1 MVAQFHLEN
10 CDVALELIDVAFM
23 EFAQNETNHEPQA
36 LMELHFHRAQ
46 IMSKQNRWIE
56 AKMEL
61 ETCLSFCKWAPTDK
75 PVVWNAAA
83 ALATATAKCGDV
95 FAGEKIIR
103 EAHAMAVTVHG
114 AHGSC
119 TLETQHFLVRF
130 LFETFGA
137 TSAQRKDAEAIIIR
151 TVEAKRLL
159 FGAGHNST
167 IRSFQLMCEVLLQS
181 SRQDL
186 YETALLDLLSSCQ
199 SALGWLHIDTIDVLF
214 RLAVLYDCQA
224 LVERAELLYIAGLCL
239 LGCTSID
246 QAAVLLSKNQSALL
260 ELYRATAQ
268 MDKMAILR
276 AVIIPQAGQSG
287 EHIQHPIPFISRNFS
302 VEILKESMYPQF
314 VTQLFH
320 DRVCDLKRALPTNHP
335 ACSLLRFSQATLAR
349 AIGHNDSAR
358 ALFSS
363 CVGFMGACW
372 WYHPDCSF
380 VVISLASV
388 MIDALDFESAGALLK
403 TASSRACE
411 RHPNVSIQIMLCAAD
426 MFVRARNTEL
436 AIQFL
441 ERAIA
446 LQSSHLGAVSS
457 STLSSQRLLAD
468 LHVASG
474 ALNKAESVLWDALES
489 CQTSLGQSHESTI
502 EWLEE
507 LSKLYVILNDMPKA
521 TFMALAALN
530 TSTFVFGDMDVR
542 TLAAMERYATTCRA
556 SGQLIMSRDLFER
569 CLQLRIHIQG
579 ADAASTNATRAT
591 LAELQVL
598 LLPQTQEQETATR
611 AQEICEMEMDATQ
624 ALRAND
630 VHGALQILAACFGIA
645 KDAFGSDSVRAARAA
660 ASYGFVLLHSK
671 QFQKSREMLN
681 DAVVVLQRDLGGDN
695 KEVLVCKCA
704 WARALLGAGDL
715 KHAEEILIDC
725 LDASERS
732 LGLDDDFSVKILRQ
746 LGQLYSSN
754 DAELQTARQ
763 LFQECFSHASAQ
775 LQDSIMNSSSERA
788 KLEYF
793 EILDDLVSVFVKL
806 NDLESAKN
814 VLQQANESHLKMY
827 GRSHWC
833 TLEAKSRLANV
844 FVLMRSPQKA
854 LPLLEHVLYVRST
867 TLGSTSH
874 ATLCAAEDLAHA
886 YEMLSQFDISE
897 MLLRLSVIQRRES
910 RQISPSE
917 FVSSLLRLALILQKG
932 GQFEAAV
939 LCFLECLEER
949 SRQPYSRDCVT
960 VEIIAAENAG
970 FCFMKMGLGQRARIM
985 LSYCVRLLR
994 MSNALPDADVKQ
1006 HMRACLSNLGV
1017 VSASEGNLSDAE
1029 INFQAC
1035 VLLNSSGQT
1044 TEDAVHSDFA
1054 DAAWNLAVVYH
1065 KSGKFSQSES
1075 FFVKCIQAYEQCQDF
1090 VKASDAKYSLAL
1102 LYRWAFC
1109 FLQFCG
1115 RSIRSHARRRRD
1127 MGQVKKAEEALLQ
1140 VTTSCSL
1147 VQANV

>member
-23 EFAQNETNHEPQA
+23 EFAQDETNHEPQA

-56 AKMEL
+56 AKLEL
-61 ETCLSFCKWAPTDK
+61 ETCLSLCTWAPTDK
-75 PVVWNAAA
+75 PVVWDAAA

-95 FAGEKIIR
+95 VAGEKIIR

-119 TLETQHFLVRF
+119 TLETEHLLVRF

-167 IRSFQLMCEVLLQS
+167 IRSFQLMCEVMFQS
-181 SRQDL
+181 GRQDL

-224 LVERAELLYIAGLCL
+224 LVERAELLYIVGLCL
-239 LGCTSID
+239 LGSTSSD
-246 QAAVLLSKNQSALL
+246 QSAVLLSKNQSALL

-268 MDKMAILR
+268 IDKIAILR
-276 AVIIPQAGQSG
+276 AVIIPQAGHLG
-287 EHIQHPIPFISRNFS
+287 EHVQHPIPFISRNFS

-320 DRVCDLKRALPTNHP
+320 NRVCDLKRALPTNHP

-349 AIGHNDSAR
+349 AIGQKDSAR

-411 RHPNVSIQIMLCAAD
+411 RHPQVSIQIMLCAAD
-426 MFVRARNTEL
+426 MFVRARSTEL

-441 ERAIA
+441 ERAVA
-446 LQSSHLGAVSS
+446 LQSLHLGAVSS
-457 STLSSQRLLAD
+457 STLSSQHLLAD
-468 LHVASG
+468 LHVSSG
-474 ALNKAESVLWDALES
+474 AWNKAESVMWDALES
-489 CQTSLGQSHESTI
+489 CQTSLGHSHELTI

-507 LSKLYVILNDMPKA
+507 LSKLYVILNDLPKA

-556 SGQLIMSRDLFER
+556 SGQLILSRELFER
-569 CLQLRIHIQG
+569 CLQLRIHTQG
-579 ADAASTNATRAT
+579 ADATSTNATRAA

-598 LLPQTQEQETATR
+598 LLPQTQEQETVTR

-624 ALRAND
+624 ALRADD
-630 VHGALQILAACFGIA
+630 VHSALQILAACFGIA
-645 KDAFGSDSVRAARAA
+645 KDTFGSDSVRAARAA

-671 QFQKSREMLN
+671 QFQKSQDTLN

-704 WARALLGAGDL
+704 WARALLGTGDL

-725 LDASERS
+725 LDACERT
-732 LGLDDDFSVKILRQ
+732 LGLDDSFSAKILRQ
-746 LGQLYSSN
+746 LGQLYSST
-754 DAELQTARQ
+754 DDKLQTARQ

-775 LQDSIMNSSSERA
+775 LQYSMVNASSERA
-788 KLEYF
+788 NLEYF
-793 EILDDLVSVFVKL
+793 EVLDDLVSVFVKL
-806 NDLESAKN
+806 NDLESAKI
-814 VLQQANESHLKMY
+814 VLQQANESHLKLF

-833 TLEAKSRLANV
+833 TLEATSRLANV

-854 LPLLEHVLYVRST
+854 LPLFEHVLYVRST

-886 YEMLSQFDISE
+886 YEMMSQFDVAE
-897 MLLRLSVIQRRES
+897 MLLRLSVIQRREA

-932 GQFEAAV
+932 GKFESAV

-949 SRQPYSRDCVT
+949 SGQPYSRDC

-985 LSYCVRLLR
+985 LSYCVQLLR
-994 MSNALPDADVKQ
+994 MSNALTEAAVKQ
-1006 HMRACLSNLGV
+1006 HMRVCLSNLGV
-1017 VSASEGNLSDAE
+1017 VSASEGNLSEAE

-1044 TEDAVHSDFA
+1044 AEDAVHSDFA

-1075 FFVKCIQAYEQCQDF
+1075 FFVKCIQAYEQSQDF
-1090 VKASDAKYSLAL
+1090 AKASDAKYSLAL
-1102 LYRWAFC
+1102 LYRWVFC

-1115 RSIRSHARRRRD
+1115 RSIRSHARLRRD

-1147 VQANV
+1147 VQANL